1 MMFNCPVCGRLKCSY
16 WPEHWVFRRGDTFYC
31 SETCYCIDLFRDMN
45 LIKQVELERRQ
56 RKVGKLTLE
65 IKKKAVQTAIDGGDP
80 IKYLADCGYTAPDKM
95 WCYIKAQLKEKD
107 PETFAKIPDRRKVK
121 KVEVP
126 EPVNGGE
133 WEKVETPEKKPDL
146 VIPADVV
153 KGPIKPDELYETIVD
168 AVKLPK
174 MPAPFKYRVTGIQ
187 TEVGEFWVVR
197 EGKIKWVPGRLAKE
211 DPVMQVMW
219 PEAEPALVPEMW
231 RRFAEIILDV
241 LDLLEVE
248 L

>member
-121 KVEVP
+121 KAEIP
-126 EPVNGGE
+126 EPVSGGE
-133 WEKVETPEKKPDL
+133 WEKVETPEDP
-146 VIPADVV
+146 V
-153 KGPIKPDELYETIVD
+153 KLTGPIKIE
-168 AVKLPK
+168 
-174 MPAPFKYRVTGIQ
+174 
-187 TEVGEFWVVR
+187 EV
-197 EGKIKWVPGRLAKE
+197 P
-211 DPVMQVMW
+211 
-219 PEAEPALVPEMW
+219 AEPEKV
-231 RRFAEIILDV
+231 
-241 LDLLEVE
+241 DLLEASEKISCMPEKYIGYKVRAIEGEFGIFTYVKRQDMLYMETMDGDEIGMSPVQWRIFLKKMPEVMQILGAVE
-248 L
+248 T